1 MATLLSSH
9 PHQHQPNLLTPNLK
23 SIPDPSKWTM
33 LMFVCINVLI
43 QHFYDWVAFND
54 TLPHTLVSW
63 QSLSIMAQSF
73 QMLFYMWEG
82 NKMFC
87 MSQIFLKHFQM
98 LIQYTAWNRMDA
110 ISASMSSSHT
120 LSKLWLE
127 ISVCWLSRHF
137 RQTCR
142 SFECR
147 DRCSL
152 RKWTQC
158 NPFVFPSS
166 RNPLGGG
173 SSRQLSVCKGVSVP
187 FRLDLKSR
195 WSNVPP
201 SPTLS
206 STLAWM
212 LHYLRTCI

>member
-1 MATLLSSH
+1 MNNA
-9 PHQHQPNLLTPNLK
+9 
-23 SIPDPSKWTM
+23 DV
-33 LMFVCINVLI
+33 FVCINVLI

-110 ISASMSSSHT
+110 ISASDELESFA
-120 LSKLWLE
+120 KLWLE
-127 ISVCWLSRHF
+127 ISVYWLSRHS

-142 SFECR
+142 ILNVEIIVVYANGHNVIRSSFQAAEIHSEAVHPDSCQFVRASRCR
-147 DRCSL
+147 FALTWRAD
-152 RKWTQC
+152 
-158 NPFVFPSS
+158 
-166 RNPLGGG
+166 
-173 SSRQLSVCKGVSVP
+173 
-187 FRLDLKSR
+187 DLTSPR
-195 WSNVPP
+195 PPP
-201 SPTLS
+201 SPP
-206 STLAWM
+206 
-212 LHYLRTCI
+212 H